1 MRRLNMALLVGL
13 ASRLVEDAAW
23 GRVVDL
29 LDSNMQQ
36 QKEGNISG
44 GWLMYEF
51 HTNRVPVRLDE
62 SKLEL

>member
-1 MRRLNMALLVGL
+1 MGIGRRLDMWRLNMTLLVGL

-36 QKEGNISG
+36 QKTGT
-44 GWLMYEF
+44 F
-51 HTNRVPVRLDE
+51 
-62 SKLEL
+62 LEYG